1 MPRPDEKPQVPSPQS
16 VEAMTPNQLVR
27 RAKLLEAVIDLVA
40 DGYDEDMAM
49 KDIADRAGVALGT
62 VYRYFSSKDHL
73 IAAALVEWAG
83 PLGERSRRHPLPPGP
98 PDVRLA
104 AVLRQALRAYQRQP
118 AFARLLVF
126 VANSTDPFASDCYRQ
141 MGPVVFGAL
150 GRSISDVEADTRDR
164 VLVVIGAV
172 WYHCLV
178 EWTGGRMSIADVNET
193 LTSTCTLL
201 LGERRSDVIQPASGP
216 PAAKAASAKRAPIRR

>member
-1 MPRPDEKPQVPSPQS
+1 
-16 VEAMTPNQLVR
+16 
-27 RAKLLEAVIDLVA
+27 
-40 DGYDEDMAM
+40 
-49 KDIADRAGVALGT
+49 VALGT

-178 EWTGGRMSIADVNET
+178 EWTGGRMSIAEVNDT
-193 LTSTCTLL
+193 LSSTCTLL
-201 LGERRSDVIQPASGP
+201 LGDRRGDESQPASGP
-216 PAAKAASAKRAPIRR
+216 PSAKAASAKRAPIRR